1 MRPFLFLLPLAA
13 LLGSCA
19 YEGVVVAKD
28 SKPHP
33 MYLSQGIEGKYTF
46 IVEDKSGARHR
57 QMVTPEVFERYA
69 IGQYFNDQETG
80 PTGTL
85 DDGKLMKSE
94 TDAMTARRTPAKTS
108 VQLASKTS
116 TKKVT
121 KTAIATKS
129 PKAKPGVA
137 AKASKKQPSLAAKR
151 KRSKPTKTAVTVAYV
166 APAAAPIAEPAPVAP
181 VVSIPAPV
189 VADYGVVTV
198 ARCR

>member
-13 LLGSCA
+13 LLGGCA

-28 SKPHP
+28 SQPHP

-80 PTGTL
+80 PSGTL

-94 TDAMTARRTPAKTS
+94 TDAMTARRSTAKSSVLVARKTTPAK
-108 VQLASKTS
+108 AAKT
-116 TKKVT
+116 TV
-121 KTAIATKS
+121 AAKS
-129 PKAKPGVA
+129 AKAKPRLA
-137 AKASKKQPSLAAKR
+137 AKASKKRQSIAAKR
-151 KRSKPTKTAVTVAYV
+151 KRSKPAKSLVTVAYV
-166 APAAAPIAEPAPVAP
+166 APAPAAAPAPVAP
-181 VVSIPAPV
+181 IVTVPAPFD
-189 VADYGVVTV
+189 AGHGVVTV